1 MIEIEA
7 KYKIKDEITR
17 EELLRVL
24 EPLFTSPV
32 TQKRQIDTVFHL
44 PEQVGKPIAPGSKIM
59 RVRDTIDIENGQ
71 AKSSM
76 TLKVAGKVKLAS
88 QEYEFAVGSGDDARA
103 MLAAL
108 GWQHI
113 VTVDKVRTESKIG
126 EYGVCIDEVAGVGL
140 FIELETLTEEG
151 ADVAAV
157 QRGMQTFLEK
167 LDIEGEPWRTPYDTA
182 VLEYT
187 LGS

>member
-76 TLKVAGKVKLAS
+76 TLKVAGEVKLAS
-88 QEYEFAVGSGDDARA
+88 QEYEFAVSSGDDARA
-103 MLAAL
+103 MLRAL

-113 VTVDKVRTESKIG
+113 VTVDKVRAESKIG
-126 EYGVCIDEVAGVGL
+126 EYGVCIDEVASVGL
-140 FIELETLTEEG
+140 FIELEALAEEG

-157 QRGMQTFLEK
+157 QRGMQTFLER
-167 LDIEGEPWRTPYDTA
+167 LDIKGEPWHIPYDTS
-182 VLEYT
+182 VLQYT
-187 LGS
+187 P

>member
-59 RVRDTIDIENGQ
+59 RVRDSVDSETGDRI
-71 AKSSM
+71 KSLM
-76 TLKVAGKVKLAS
+76 TLKVEGRVKLAS
-88 QEYEFAVGSGDDARA
+88 QEYEFAVDSGDDARA
-103 MLAAL
+103 MLRAL

-113 VTVDKVRTESKIG
+113 VTVDKMRAESKIG
-126 EYGVCIDEVAGVGL
+126 EYGVCIDEVTGVGL
-140 FIELETLTEEG
+140 FIELEMLAEEG

-157 QRGMQTFLEK
+157 QGGMRTLLEK
-167 LDIEGEPWRTPYDTA
+167 LDIKGEPWHIPYDTT
-182 VLEYT
+182 VLQYT
-187 LGS
+187 P

>member
-1 MIEIEA
+1 
-7 KYKIKDEITR
+7 
-17 EELLRVL
+17 
-24 EPLFTSPV
+24 
-32 TQKRQIDTVFHL
+32 
-44 PEQVGKPIAPGSKIM
+44 M

-71 AKSSM
+71 VESSM

-88 QEYEFAVGSGDDARA
+88 QEYEFAVSSGDDARA

-113 VTVDKVRTESKIG
+113 VTVDKVRAESKIG
-126 EYGVCIDEVAGVGL
+126 EYGMCIDEVAGVGL

-167 LDIEGEPWRTPYDTA
+167 LDIKGEP
-182 VLEYT
+182 
-187 LGS
+187 